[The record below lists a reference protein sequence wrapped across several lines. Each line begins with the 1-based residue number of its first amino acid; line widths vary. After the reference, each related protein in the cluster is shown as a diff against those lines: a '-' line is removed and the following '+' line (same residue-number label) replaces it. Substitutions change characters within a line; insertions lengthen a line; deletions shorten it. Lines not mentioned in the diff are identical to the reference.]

1 MIGNLDVVSSL
12 HAFMNKFHFIFTGQ
26 TDQIT
31 KMKVEEL
38 SKQAN
43 KVIIFQDVKSY
54 SDKIKNALAGA

>member
-1 MIGNLDVVSSL
+1 
-12 HAFMNKFHFIFTGQ
+12 MNKFHFVFTAQ

-43 KVIIFQDVKSY
+43 KVICFQDVKSY
-54 SDKIKNALAGA
+54 SDKIKTALGA